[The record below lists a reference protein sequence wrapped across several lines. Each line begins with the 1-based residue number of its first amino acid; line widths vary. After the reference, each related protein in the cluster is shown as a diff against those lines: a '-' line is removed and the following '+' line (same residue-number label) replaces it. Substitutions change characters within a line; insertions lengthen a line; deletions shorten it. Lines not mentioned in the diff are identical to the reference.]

1 MLFPPPSAFASFS
14 ATQDSCTS
22 STTTNQ
28 PGGTTMGETAS
39 SGFSHQK
46 NDFLYSFNIDLPSIN
61 SFSSF
66 TPPSS
71 AYYADSVLFCG
82 SEQTRYEYDI
92 SELELYG
99 RLAIDLK
106 VQNHPL
112 MKQLFAYLVSL
123 AGQPYFSQECAMLGQ
138 LLTHLQNQLEYR
150 NVFAEWHLAQ
160 YQHQVQ
166 RQIEIEL
173 ADLKEHED
181 FGVRRENEL
190 INQHQGLLTVE
201 KISSTKKKPRLTES
215 KITRKRARRIDELVA
230 EVNMSVDHL
239 KTDSRS
245 SPMKIYCESK
255 DSFGEQKDS
264 LNFSHPQML
273 CHNNIPVENK
283 SSHLSRG
290 LLFQKV
296 PHSRSQLMMTMSFN
310 SLDQFT

>member
-1 MLFPPPSAFASFS
+1 
-14 ATQDSCTS
+14 
-22 STTTNQ
+22 
-28 PGGTTMGETAS
+28 
-39 SGFSHQK
+39 
-46 NDFLYSFNIDLPSIN
+46 
-61 SFSSF
+61 
-66 TPPSS
+66 
-71 AYYADSVLFCG
+71 
-82 SEQTRYEYDI
+82 
-92 SELELYG
+92 
-99 RLAIDLK
+99 
-106 VQNHPL
+106 
-112 MKQLFAYLVSL
+112 
-123 AGQPYFSQECAMLGQ
+123 MLGQ

-173 ADLKEHED
+173 ADLKECED
-181 FGVRRENEL
+181 FGEIRRENEMT
-190 INQHQGLLTVE
+190 NEHDGLLTVE
-201 KISSTKKKPRLTES
+201 KTPSIKKPRLTES